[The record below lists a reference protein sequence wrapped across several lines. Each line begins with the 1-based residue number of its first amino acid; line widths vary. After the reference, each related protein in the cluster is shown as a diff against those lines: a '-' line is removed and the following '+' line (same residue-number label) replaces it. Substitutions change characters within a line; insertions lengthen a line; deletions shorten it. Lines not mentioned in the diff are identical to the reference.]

1 MRMKNELVIPINKKL
16 KLLDFNFRFFFI
28 DLKFR
33 KVKKNKKNE
42 YKNSLLVSN
51 IFILLRNFNYCKKFL
66 TGAQSTLVKE
76 ENNNKIKSKP
86 LLLSKINKKRKKY
99 IYILKTI

>member
-33 KVKKNKKNE
+33 KVKKK
-42 YKNSLLVSN
+42 
-51 IFILLRNFNYCKKFL
+51 
-66 TGAQSTLVKE
+66 
-76 ENNNKIKSKP
+76 
-86 LLLSKINKKRKKY
+86 
-99 IYILKTI
+99 